1 MRNVLRLHT
10 GASSKQMENIPID
23 MIKPNPYQPR
33 KNISIKG
40 LEELAQSIKQYGVI
54 QPITV
59 RRSSSGGYELIAGER
74 RLRAAKMAGL
84 DYICS
89 IIIDTYEQ
97 DSAILA
103 MIENLQRENLHFLEE
118 AEGYASLIEDHGFTQ
133 EELAVKL
140 GKNQSTIANKLRILR
155 LSREIKE
162 ILIKAKLSERHAR
175 ALLKLP
181 DEKLQMQAVQ
191 EVIRNQLN
199 VRDTEAVI
207 DNLIERIR
215 DGFLNSDGTLI
226 KTDEG
231 DRYFEKGR
239 KKKRQRRIF
248 TRTKDYR
255 IFINTINH
263 AINILKKYGL
273 EVHYEQIDK
282 DEFIEFKIA
291 IQKN

>member
-215 DGFLNSDGTLI
+215 AGFLNSDGTLI

-263 AINILKKYGL
+263 AINIPKKYGL

>member
-207 DNLIERIR
+207 DNL
-215 DGFLNSDGTLI
+215 NP
-226 KTDEG
+226 
-231 DRYFEKGR
+231 
-239 KKKRQRRIF
+239 
-248 TRTKDYR
+248 
-255 IFINTINH
+255 
-263 AINILKKYGL
+263 
-273 EVHYEQIDK
+273 QIGS
-282 DEFIEFKIA
+282 
-291 IQKN
+291 

>member
-155 LSREIKE
+155 LSGKIKE
-162 ILIKAKLSERHAR
+162 ILIKASYRATCQSFAEASE
-175 ALLKLP
+175 
-181 DEKLQMQAVQ
+181 
-191 EVIRNQLN
+191 
-199 VRDTEAVI
+199 
-207 DNLIERIR
+207 
-215 DGFLNSDGTLI
+215 
-226 KTDEG
+226 
-231 DRYFEKGR
+231 
-239 KKKRQRRIF
+239 
-248 TRTKDYR
+248 
-255 IFINTINH
+255 
-263 AINILKKYGL
+263 
-273 EVHYEQIDK
+273 
-282 DEFIEFKIA
+282 
-291 IQKN
+291 